1 MHILTQIDAGVG
13 IIEFNRPE
21 RRNAINGPMYAAM
34 ADFLEAAAADP
45 AVRVVMFTAQ
55 PGMFCAGND
64 LEEFLSTPTPGAEP
78 PPVSRFLD
86 LLQAYDKPLVA
97 AVTGGAVGIGATLQ
111 LHCDLVYVAE
121 DAQLSMPFTRLGL
134 VPELASSLLLPQ
146 RIGHAR
152 AARILLLGESYS
164 GRQAADW
171 GLANEAL
178 PAAAVHAAAL
188 DAARRLA
195 ALPPGAVRE
204 TRALMRHPH
213 AAAVQEAL
221 AAEGAVF
228 MRRLGGPEVT
238 EAVNA
243 FFEKRA
249 PDFSRFS

>member
-1 MHILTQIDAGVG
+1 MHILTHIDAGVG

-34 ADFLEAAAADP
+34 AEFLEAAAADP
-45 AVRVVMFTAQ
+45 AVRVVMFTGQ
-55 PGMFCAGND
+55 PGVFCAGND
-64 LEEFLSTPTPGAEP
+64 LEEFLGAPADGAPP
-78 PPVSRFLD
+78 PPVARFLD
-86 LLQAYDKPLVA
+86 LLQNYGKPLVA
-97 AVTGGAVGIGATLQ
+97 AVTGSAVGIGATLQ

-121 DAQLSMPFTRLGL
+121 DALLSMPFTRLGL

-146 RIGHAR
+146 RVGRAR
-152 AARILLLGESYS
+152 AAQVLLLGENYS
-164 GRQAADW
+164 GRQAAEW

-178 PAAAVHAAAL
+178 PVAEVREKAF

-195 ALPPGAVRE
+195 ALPPGAVRD
-204 TRALMRHPH
+204 TRDLMRRAQ
-213 AAAVQEAL
+213 AAAIQDAL
-221 AAEGAVF
+221 AAEAEVF

-238 EAVNA
+238 EAVTA